1 MLNTTP
7 QERLALGV
15 AALLVSAGVGARML
29 HRGPAPAELAGPGVE
44 AEAGALRALEGETEH
59 RAQDAADRA
68 RPLAEGERI
77 DPNTATEAE
86 LDRLPRVGPGQARKI
101 VAWRASHG
109 PFRTL
114 ADLDSVPGVG
124 AALLA
129 AVAPWL
135 TLAPAPAVAAPPPS
149 SPPAGAVPRAA
160 RAGSATAAA
169 GGGGV
174 VDLNRASAEELE
186 ALPGVGPALAA
197 RIVAWRAAH
206 GPFRSADE
214 LVQVPGIGS
223 KTATRLR
230 PRVRA
235 SP

>member
-15 AALLVSAGVGARML
+15 AALLVTAGVGARML
-29 HRGPAPAELAGPGVE
+29 HRAPGAAELAGPGVE
-44 AEAGALRALEGETEH
+44 AEAGALRALTGETEH
-59 RAQDAADRA
+59 RAKDAAART
-68 RPLAEGERI
+68 RPLAPGERI
-77 DPNTATEAE
+77 DPNAATEAE

-101 VAWRASHG
+101 VEWRASHG

-135 TLAPAPAVAAPPPS
+135 TLAPAPAAAAAPPPIEPAAPS
-149 SPPAGAVPRAA
+149 SGFAEASAPPPGGGAGA
-160 RAGSATAAA
+160 
-169 GGGGV
+169 V
-174 VDLNRASAEELE
+174 VDLNRASAEELR
-186 ALPGVGPALAA
+186 ALPGIGPALAA

-206 GPFRSADE
+206 GPFRSPDD

-230 PRVRA
+230 PLVRA

>member
-1 MLNTTP
+1 MMNTTP

-15 AALLVSAGVGARML
+15 MALLVSAGVGARML
-29 HRGPAPAELAGPGVE
+29 HRAPPEAELAGPGTE
-44 AEAGALRALEGETEH
+44 AEAGALRALAGETET
-59 RAQDAADRA
+59 RAKDAAGRA
-68 RPLAEGERI
+68 RPLAPGERI

-101 VAWRASHG
+101 AEWRASHG

-129 AVAPWL
+129 AVAPYVA
-135 TLAPAPAVAAPPPS
+135 LAPAPPSTEVPAVPPTPAETTESAAAPP
-149 SPPAGAVPRAA
+149 AA
-160 RAGSATAAA
+160 PAAA
-169 GGGGV
+169 GAV
-174 VDLNRASAEELE
+174 VDLNRASAEELR
-186 ALPGVGPALAA
+186 ALPGIGPALAA
-197 RIVAWRAAH
+197 RIVAWRAAN
-206 GPFRSADE
+206 GPFRSPGD

-223 KTATRLR
+223 KTATRLQ
-230 PRVRA
+230 PLVRA

>member
-1 MLNTTP
+1 VNTTP

-15 AALLVSAGVGARML
+15 MALLVSAGVGGRML
-29 HRGPAPAELAGPGVE
+29 HRGPAPAELGGPGVE
-44 AEAGALRALEGETEH
+44 AETGALAALRGETEH
-59 RAQDAADRA
+59 RAKDAADRA
-68 RPLAEGERI
+68 RPLAHGERI
-77 DPNTATEAE
+77 DPNAAAAEE

-101 VAWRASHG
+101 VEWRQAHG

-129 AVAPWL
+129 AVAPYV
-135 TLAPAPAVAAPPPS
+135 TLAPAPEVPAPRTETATSPS
-149 SPPAGAVPRAA
+149 
-160 RAGSATAAA
+160 TAAA
-169 GGGGV
+169 SPQASGGV
-174 VDLNRASAEELE
+174 VDLNRATAEELRT
-186 ALPGVGPALAA
+186 LPGIGPALAS
-197 RIVAWRAAH
+197 RVVAWRVAH

-214 LVQVPGIGS
+214 LENVPGIGR

-230 PRVRA
+230 PRVTA

>member
-1 MLNTTP
+1 MMGTTP

-15 AALLVSAGVGARML
+15 MALLVSAGVGARML
-29 HRGPAPAELAGPGVE
+29 HRGPAPAELTGPGVE
-44 AEAGALRALEGETEH
+44 AEAGALGALRGETEH
-59 RAQDAADRA
+59 RAKDAADRA
-68 RPLAEGERI
+68 RPLAPGERI
-77 DPNTATEAE
+77 DPNAAAAGE

-101 VAWRASHG
+101 VAWRQAHG

-129 AVAPWL
+129 AVAPYV
-135 TLAPAPAVAAPPPS
+135 TLAPAPEAPPRPADTATP
-149 SPPAGAVPRAA
+149 PPAVDA
-160 RAGSATAAA
+160 SAEAA
-169 GGGGV
+169 GGGAGGV
-174 VDLNRASAEELE
+174 VDLNRASAEELRT
-186 ALPGVGPALAA
+186 LPGIGPALAA
-197 RIVAWRAAH
+197 RVVAWRAAH

-214 LVQVPGIGS
+214 LENVPGIGR

-230 PRVRA
+230 PRVTA

>member
-1 MLNTTP
+1 MMNTTP

-15 AALLVSAGVGARML
+15 MALLVSAGVGARML
-29 HRGPAPAELAGPGVE
+29 HRGPSPAELAGPGTE
-44 AEAGALRALEGETEH
+44 AEAGALSALRGETEH

-68 RPLAEGERI
+68 RPLAPGERI
-77 DPNTATEAE
+77 DPNAAAEEE

-101 VAWRASHG
+101 VAWRQAHG

-129 AVAPWL
+129 AVAPYL
-135 TLAPAPAVAAPPPS
+135 TLPPAPVLSSPAPATATPPS
-149 SPPAGAVPRAA
+149 AAEPPAVPVEGGA
-160 RAGSATAAA
+160 
-169 GGGGV
+169 GGV
-174 VDLNRASAEELE
+174 VDLNHASAQELRT
-186 ALPGVGPALAA
+186 LPGIGPALAG
-197 RIVAWRAAH
+197 RVVAWRAEH
-206 GPFRSADE
+206 GPFRFVEE
-214 LVQVPGIGS
+214 LEKVPGIGS

-230 PRVRA
+230 PLVRA